1 MKTIIIVIKHNDI
14 NDNNNQGVAMLI
26 KTLEK
31 NKIDICLFTKLML
44 SSFCHEK
51 GIIKITVLHDSLT
64 NPKASIS
71 NNKLVRL
78 SPH

>member
-31 NKIDICLFTKLML
+31 SKIDICLFTKLML

-51 GIIKITVLHDSLT
+51 DIIKITVLHHSLT
-64 NPKASIS
+64 NPKTSIS

-78 SPH
+78 SLH